1 MTPWLESCAEEKDLE
16 VLDSAQLKI
25 SQQRAQL
32 SKKASSILA
41 CIRNNV
47 ARRSREVIAPLHSA
61 LVMLHLEYCIPFSH
75 YSKCTEALGCVQR
88 EKDNEAVKSYGE

>member
-16 VLDSAQLKI
+16 VLVSAQLKI

-61 LVMLHLEYCIPFSH
+61 LVMLHLEYCI
-75 YSKCTEALGCVQR
+75 TVNALRPWGVSR
-88 EKDNEAVKSYGE
+88 EKRTMKL